1 MTVAQAKEE
10 VPHARR
16 SAPYWEW
23 VEMYRRGIEPTKIA
37 GVCGAPV
44 TTVRYHLQVAAKADP
59 GLRGEHAAAVPL
71 KVPSE
76 TALQR
81 MHDLVSFFRVEGRL
95 PAAHAKS
102 STEQTLASWLYRR
115 RRESAAGILSPAL
128 REGLGVIPG
137 WDQASPRKAQDE
149 ARWQRR
155 LKEVRAF
162 RKASGELPRHQ
173 KTDDPL
179 ERTLGV
185 WLHGQRINYNHGKLA
200 PEKKSQL
207 DKVIP
212 GWREGRPRRGGRR
225 RDS

>member
-1 MTVAQAKEE
+1 
-10 VPHARR
+10 
-16 SAPYWEW
+16 
-23 VEMYRRGIEPTKIA
+23 MYRRGIEPAKIA
-37 GVCGAPV
+37 GVCGAAV

-71 KVPSE
+71 YVPSE

-81 MHDLVSFFRVEGRL
+81 MLDLVSFFRVEGRL
-95 PAAHAKS
+95 PAAHGKS
-102 STEQTLASWLYRR
+102 STEQSLASWLYRR
-115 RRESAAGILSPAL
+115 RRESAAGTLSPAL

-137 WDQASPRKAQDE
+137 WDQAPSQKAEAE

-162 RKASGELPRHQ
+162 RKATGELPRHQ

-185 WLHGQRINYNHGKLA
+185 WLHGQRINCNHGKLA
-200 PEKKSQL
+200 PKKKLRL
-207 DKVIP
+207 DKVLP
-212 GWREGRPRRGGRR
+212 GWREGRRRRGGHSRN
-225 RDS
+225 S